1 MIYVCKEYEVK
12 IKLVQEKWLLRNMK
26 IFLGYNKKIV
36 IYWREWTFDEGWN
49 KNFMEDLIWWG
60 MSKFL
65 TSEGD
70 SPHSPSVGYIL
81 QDEENL
87 EMDLTVFQNI
97 LPIVL

>member
-1 MIYVCKEYEVK
+1 
-12 IKLVQEKWLLRNMK
+12 
-26 IFLGYNKKIV
+26 
-36 IYWREWTFDEGWN
+36 
-49 KNFMEDLIWWG
+49 

-70 SPHSPSVGYIL
+70 SPHSPLVGYIL

>member
-1 MIYVCKEYEVK
+1 
-12 IKLVQEKWLLRNMK
+12 
-26 IFLGYNKKIV
+26 
-36 IYWREWTFDEGWN
+36 
-49 KNFMEDLIWWG
+49 MEDLIWWD

-97 LPIVL
+97 LPIVLLKTLHLQQLTYLYEIIRCKIISFSKQLHSNNV

>member
-1 MIYVCKEYEVK
+1 
-12 IKLVQEKWLLRNMK
+12 
-26 IFLGYNKKIV
+26 
-36 IYWREWTFDEGWN
+36 
-49 KNFMEDLIWWG
+49 MEDLIWWD

>member
-1 MIYVCKEYEVK
+1 
-12 IKLVQEKWLLRNMK
+12 
-26 IFLGYNKKIV
+26 
-36 IYWREWTFDEGWN
+36 
-49 KNFMEDLIWWG
+49 MEDLIWWD

-70 SPHSPSVGYIL
+70 SAHSPSVGYIL